1 MLFLA
6 HCMGERWLHV
16 RAQALAAGIR
26 INFFASQL
34 MEQFQYTT
42 TMSEMHNYRA
52 YSFAGDAPQC
62 HAVAAPRC
70 DIKNTNR
77 STPVKSCHQH
87 AYEMYPTETDMLRFS
102 NVRYVFMQVV
112 VFWFDA
118 WNRTTV
124 WLYYATQPPK
134 RSSVST
140 VSRHNDLP

>member
-1 MLFLA
+1 
-6 HCMGERWLHV
+6 MGERWLHV

-70 DIKNTNR
+70 NIMNR
-77 STPVKSCHQH
+77 NQPTPDKSCYQH
-87 AYEMYPTETDMLRFS
+87 AYEVYVSEIDMLRFAAD
-102 NVRYVFMQVV
+102 RYVSCIVV
-112 VFWFDA
+112 VF
-118 WNRTTV
+118 
-124 WLYYATQPPK
+124 
-134 RSSVST
+134 
-140 VSRHNDLP
+140 

>member
-70 DIKNTNR
+70 DIINR
-77 STPVKSCHQH
+77 NQPTPDKSCHQH
-87 AYEMYPTETDMLRFS
+87 AYELYVCKTDMLAFPAD
-102 NVRYVFMQVV
+102 RYVSCMVV